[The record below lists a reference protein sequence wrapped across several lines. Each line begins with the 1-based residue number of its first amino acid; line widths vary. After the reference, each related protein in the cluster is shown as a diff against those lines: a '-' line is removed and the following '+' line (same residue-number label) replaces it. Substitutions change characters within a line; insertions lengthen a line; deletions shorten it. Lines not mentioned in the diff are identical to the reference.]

1 LAHPLHSPD
10 TQDLFPGWRF
20 QGTERQQRKTGL
32 RSAGYHT
39 GLIRNCIIP
48 SWRCMFYRWNE
59 RMPSMKFFDR
69 WELTL
74 ARWMML
80 NKLMLKTVII

>member
-1 LAHPLHSPD
+1 
-10 TQDLFPGWRF
+10 
-20 QGTERQQRKTGL
+20 
-32 RSAGYHT
+32 
-39 GLIRNCIIP
+39 
-48 SWRCMFYRWNE
+48 
-59 RMPSMKFFDR
+59 MPSMKFFDR